1 MEERD
6 FVDKNKKPIGETT
19 TEESNIAEGKYI
31 QIVIICMENHEKKF
45 LIQKRAQKKNGKWA
59 LTGGHVISGEE
70 SVHAILREVEE
81 ELGLR
86 LLEREIE
93 LVFSK
98 RAYDC
103 FVDIYYAKKDVEISN
118 LKLEKEEVETVK
130 WMSLEEMKT
139 LRENDLFLEY
149 HYDCLQECIYFLEK
163 LKEKEKKNV

>member
-31 QIVIICMENHEKKF
+31 QIVIICIENDKKEF
-45 LIQKRAQKKNGKWA
+45 LIQKRAKKKNGKWA

-86 LLEREIE
+86 LQGREIE

-103 FVDIYYAKKDVEISN
+103 FVDVYYAKKDVEISN

-130 WMSLEEMKT
+130 WMTLEEIKK
-139 LRENDLFLEY
+139 LREKNLFLEY

-163 LKEKEKKNV
+163 IKEEENKNV